1 MYNSGK
7 AAGGAELFMQEYGQD
22 ALLIHVQLLALLFPS
37 VRLLA
42 KTAKAYE
49 RQEDLLQN
57 C

>member
-49 RQEDLLQN
+49 R
-57 C
+57 